1 MVYLLLAGV
10 LLSWILQTVLGS
22 FQIKNFNKRYSA
34 MRSTGRVAIGRSK
47 GIIRAGVVLL
57 LAVDEDNQIVEAEKM
72 QGVTILARFRKVHP
86 LVGQSLLSIDSTIY
100 SKMDRF
106 TKLAIDDAIQ
116 VYKTVSR
123 GEEVKP
129 IKSPLG
135 RLATG
140 FRK

>member
-22 FQIKNFNKRYSA
+22 FQIKNFNKRYTVL
-34 MRSTGRVAIGRSK
+34 RSKGKVAIGRSK
-47 GIIRAGVVLL
+47 GTLRAGVVLL
-57 LAVDEDNQIVEAEKM
+57 LVLDDKNQIIEAEKM
-72 QGVTILARFRKVHP
+72 QGITILARFRKVHS
-86 LVGQSLLSIDSTIY
+86 LVGEYLLSVDPRVY

-106 TKLAIDDAIQ
+106 TKLAIDDAIN
-116 VYKTVSR
+116 VYKTVSS
-123 GEEVKP
+123 GKEVKQM
-129 IKSPLG
+129 KSPLG